1 MPPKRNGMSAT
12 AIEKLIA
19 QRIANALLTYEANQ
33 NSRNGIGN
41 RNGNGNDNGNGSHNL
56 GVGSGKPLHTAR
68 GYEMSWKDLMKMMT
82 EAYCLRNEI
91 QKLETELWNLTV
103 KGIDVG
109 LLDSIQGN
117 VTSSKPTRLQEA
129 IQIANSLMDQKNVAR
144 AYTAGPSEKKEYAG
158 TLPLCNKRKLHCN
171 RPCII
176 KCTNCKKVSHMA
188 QDCRS
193 PTAAVDQRTFT
204 FFECRNQGHYRSEC
218 PRLKNQNYRNQT
230 KNGEARGRVY
240 ALGSREAD
248 QDPNV
253 ITNYSDA

>member
-1 MPPKRNGMSAT
+1 MPPKRNGMSAA
-12 AIEKLIA
+12 AIEQLIA

-41 RNGNGNDNGNGSHNL
+41 RNGNGNDNGNRSHNL
-56 GVGSGKPLHTAR
+56 GVGSGRPLHTAR
-68 GYEMSWKDLMKMMT
+68 GCTYKEFLNFYLLNVRDEGCRIGSYEMSWKDLMKMMI
-82 EAYCLRNEI
+82 EGYCLRNEI

-103 KGIDVG
+103 KGIDVVG
-109 LLDSIQGN
+109 YTQ
-117 VTSSKPTRLQEA
+117 RFQELA
-129 IQIANSLMDQKNVAR
+129 LFCLRMVLEEEDKNVAR
-144 AYTAGPSEKKEYAG
+144 AYTAGPSEKKEYVG
-158 TLPLCNKRKLHCN
+158 TLPLCNKRN
-171 RPCII
+171 
-176 KCTNCKKVSHMA
+176 HMA
-188 QDCRS
+188 RDCRS
-193 PTAAVDQRTFT
+193 PTAAADQRTFT

-253 ITNYSDA
+253 ITNYYDA